1 MNGGVP
7 MTSIAI
13 TQPLIDE
20 YARLS
25 GDFNPIHVDTALA
38 ANSPFGGTVAH
49 GCIPLEPVFKALKH
63 IVGAHVLP
71 AGSRM
76 SLRYL
81 RPSRPG
87 DGISVTIDLKEE
99 EGDQRS
105 FSFACVNQHGER
117 VIEGTCKLPAI
128 ETPR

>member
-1 MNGGVP
+1 MNGGVH

-38 ANSPFGGTVAH
+38 ASSPFGGTVAH
-49 GCIPLEPVFKALKH
+49 GCIPLEPVFKALND

-71 AGSRM
+71 TGSRM

-99 EGDQRS
+99 EGDHRS
-105 FSFACVNQHGER
+105 FSFACDNQHGER
-117 VIEGTCKLPAI
+117 VIEGTCQLPAI
-128 ETPR
+128 STPR